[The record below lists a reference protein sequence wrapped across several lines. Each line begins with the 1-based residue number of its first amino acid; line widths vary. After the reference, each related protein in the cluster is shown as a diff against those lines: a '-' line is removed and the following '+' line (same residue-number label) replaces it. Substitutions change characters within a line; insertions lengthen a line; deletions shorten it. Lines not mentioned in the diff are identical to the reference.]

1 MSAKPEWET
10 YPLAAQYFPLKTEQ
24 LQLMCVSQVITLGKR
39 TMKSLKELLCVFWK
53 LENPLST

>member
-10 YPLAAQYFPLKTEQ
+10 YPLVAHCFLLKTEQ
-24 LQLMCVSQVITLGKR
+24 LQLTCVSLVITLGKM

-53 LENPLST
+53 LENPLSI